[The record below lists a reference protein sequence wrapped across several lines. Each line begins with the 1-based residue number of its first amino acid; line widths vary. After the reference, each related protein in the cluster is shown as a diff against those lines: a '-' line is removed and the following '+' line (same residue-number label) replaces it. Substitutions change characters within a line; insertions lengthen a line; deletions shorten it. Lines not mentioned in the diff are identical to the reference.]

1 MQYAKI
7 GNTDMTASEIG
18 LGGMSLTGGATKT
31 NVEIIQRA
39 FDGGITYFDT
49 ADLYEKGLNETLF
62 GQAMAGFRQDVILAT
77 KVGNKWRPDGEGW
90 DWKPSKKHIFRE
102 VEASLTRLKTDYI
115 DLYQLHGGTLE
126 DPMEEIVEAFEALV
140 QQGKIRAY
148 GISSIR
154 PNVFEAYATHAA
166 IASNMMPFSL
176 LDRRPTPYFE
186 KLEKA
191 RVDIA
196 VRGALAQGLLI
207 NKSAKEYLHHTVGE
221 VSLAQRQVK
230 RLSEELGQSATTI
243 ALRYAI
249 TPSAVKRLV
258 IGVRAMKQ
266 LVDVL
271 QSASALQPLAV
282 EQLALLENGLRK
294 GAYTDH
300 LSGSAFFA

>member
-1 MQYAKI
+1 MQYNKI
-7 GNTDMTASEIG
+7 GNTDMIASAVG

-31 NVEIIQRA
+31 NVEIVQRA

-62 GQAMAGFRQDVILAT
+62 GQALSGFRQRVVLAT

-90 DWKPSKKHIFRE
+90 DWKPSKAHILKE

-115 DLYQLHGGTLE
+115 DLYQLHGGTID
-126 DPMEEIVEAFEALV
+126 DPFEEIIEAFELLIK
-140 QQGKIRAY
+140 QGKIRSY
-148 GISSIR
+148 GFSSIR
-154 PNVFEAYATHAA
+154 PNVFERYAKYAS
-166 IASNMMPFSL
+166 IVSNMMPYSL
-176 LDRRPTPYFE
+176 LDRRPEPYF
-186 KLEKA
+186 KQLENA
-191 RVDIA
+191 GIDVA

-207 NKSAKEYLHHTVGE
+207 NKQAKEYLQQTAGE
-221 VSLAQRQVK
+221 VSLAQRQIN

-266 LVDVL
+266 LDDVL
-271 QSASALQPLAV
+271 DSATKLQPLDV
-282 EQLALLENGLRK
+282 ESLALLENGLRK
-294 GAYTDH
+294 GAYTEH
-300 LSGSAFFA
+300 LS